1 MGLSL
6 CLGPS
11 IIAIWSWLG
20 GGRKSRR
27 KGEGEEG
34 RIHFNL
40 SLAPVTCSVGTVSP
54 HCHQTLRFPFV
65 LRGTA
70 PPPQSS
76 GFPPGSAWSLE
87 LAPHAGAGRPEYRTI
102 KAEAA
107 AEGSAHSHTE
117 DTTDMALPA
126 PEAQPPGGSQLRFLL
141 FLLLLLLLL
150 SWPSPGDALAL
161 PEQRRSHP
169 ESRLDAHELR
179 DRFQDLLS
187 RLHANQSRE
196 DSNSEPNPGT
206 TVRILT
212 PEGEWHLG
220 TRLSNILPEPNP
232 RSSPRGSAQPVPGP
246 ERDRWHPERPGRLHS
261 AQVGGGHGGSPGWL
275 EPGGEEPA
283 GTGSGI

>member
-11 IIAIWSWLG
+11 IKAMWSWLG
-20 GGRKSRR
+20 GQEEWDKEGGR
-27 KGEGEEG
+27 G
-34 RIHFNL
+34 RNFNL

-54 HCHQTLRFPFV
+54 HCHQTLRFPSV

-70 PPPQSS
+70 PPQSS
-76 GFPPGSAWSLE
+76 GFLPGSAWSPE
-87 LAPHAGAGRPEYRTI
+87 LAPHAGAGRPDYRTI
-102 KAEAA
+102 KAAAA

-117 DTTDMALPA
+117 DTTDM
-126 PEAQPPGGSQLRFLL
+126 AQPPGGSQLRFLL

-179 DRFQDLLS
+179 GRFQDLLS

-196 DSNSEPNPGT
+196 DSNSEPTPGT

-246 ERDRWHPERPGRLHS
+246 ERDRWRPERPGPLSKVHS
-261 AQVGGGHGGSPGWL
+261 ARVGGGERRESWGAGSR
-275 EPGGEEPA
+275 GEEPA